1 MYIPNHILLPLLC
14 LNCKWNHSVCT
25 LHCLACLAKHCV
37 CEFHQI
43 HVCRHELCCLSTLS
57 CLLCGLQHK
66 APHNAACITKA
77 SNTQHLLT
85 WKSEFYVHKS
95 DILSLL
101 PYSSLDGSHYA
112 QLILM
117 RITQHSEHHGA
128 GLTRAPFTAA
138 FLPWER
144 LFSCRKVLE

>member
-101 PYSSLDGSHYA
+101 PYSIEAGPAHTPGKGTL
-112 QLILM
+112 
-117 RITQHSEHHGA
+117 GA
-128 GLTRAPFTAA
+128 TIESAPY
-138 FLPWER
+138 
-144 LFSCRKVLE
+144 SS